1 MSLPH
6 IASFWRTT
14 LEHIQQVFILA
25 FMAPAVKTTS
35 WMLTY
40 NYRNWLSKAFLSNLN
55 DSETHL
61 GDHLLNFIGRRNNLC
76 ENKIEQLLFSFYR

>member
-1 MSLPH
+1 MLLPH
-6 IASFWRTT
+6 VASLWRTK
-14 LEHIQQVFILA
+14 LENIQQVFILA
-25 FMAPAVKTTS
+25 FMVPTVKTTS

-61 GDHLLNFIGRRNNLC
+61 GDHLLNFIGCRNNLC
-76 ENKIEQLLFSFYR
+76 ENKIGQLYFNFYS